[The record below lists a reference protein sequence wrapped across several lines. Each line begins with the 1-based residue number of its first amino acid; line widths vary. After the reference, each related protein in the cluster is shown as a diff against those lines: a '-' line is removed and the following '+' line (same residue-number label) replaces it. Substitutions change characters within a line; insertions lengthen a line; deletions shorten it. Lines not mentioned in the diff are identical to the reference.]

1 MEEELN
7 ELETEDTGYIIRGFH
22 QLLMSQQQH
31 QQQIFASSSSRRGF
45 RTLALGL
52 VVLGAYLV
60 YRGGR
65 KRGAD
70 RASDD
75 FETSPLTRHLVDM
88 RSRVTAA
95 DRDKLKVWLDEQ
107 EKKEKK

>member
-1 MEEELN
+1 
-7 ELETEDTGYIIRGFH
+7 
-22 QLLMSQQQH
+22 MSS
-31 QQQIFASSSSRRGF
+31 QQIFTSSSSKRGF

-52 VVLGAYLV
+52 VVLGAYLI

-65 KRGAD
+65 KRGSD

-95 DRDKLKVWLDEQ
+95 DRDKLKLWLEEQ
-107 EKKEKK
+107 EKDKTKGKES

>member
-1 MEEELN
+1 MN
-7 ELETEDTGYIIRGFH
+7 T
-22 QLLMSQQQH
+22 QQQ

-45 RTLALGL
+45 RTLA
-52 VVLGAYLV
+52 LV

-95 DRDKLKVWLDEQ
+95 DRDKLKTWLDEQ
-107 EKKEKK
+107 EKKDGLEKK